1 MTLWQLLD
9 SLFWDSVLMKGTKKV
24 NFATHPPIHPSITV
38 HDSFLLL

>member
-1 MTLWQLLD
+1 MSLWQLLD

-24 NFATHPPIHPSITV
+24 NFATHPPITV